1 MSNQLPFIEEF
12 ELLKA
17 LKVDLQDSVGVLGV
31 YLINGLIPLI
41 VILQLSELWKLR
53 RVGDENR
60 AEIVLTINDA
70 LTVRLDHL
78 KSWWFENYNEIWL
91 RHLLLYVFPIETMY
105 QRD

>member
-41 VILQLSELWKLR
+41 VILQLSEL
-53 RVGDENR
+53 
-60 AEIVLTINDA
+60 
-70 LTVRLDHL
+70 
-78 KSWWFENYNEIWL
+78 
-91 RHLLLYVFPIETMY
+91 
-105 QRD
+105 